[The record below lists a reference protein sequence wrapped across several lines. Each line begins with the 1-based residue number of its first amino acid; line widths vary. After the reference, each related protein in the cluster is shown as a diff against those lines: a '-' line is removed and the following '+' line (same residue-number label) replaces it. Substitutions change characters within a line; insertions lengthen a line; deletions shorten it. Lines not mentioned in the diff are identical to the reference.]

1 MDTIFALSSGAGR
14 AGVAVIRI
22 SGPEARAVLT
32 KMAPPL
38 PVERRA
44 SVRRI
49 VGPDDGALLDQG
61 LVLWFSGPRS
71 VTGEDVAELHVHG
84 GRAVVSA
91 VLAALAT
98 LPRLRPAEPGEF
110 TRRAFFHN
118 CLDLAQVEGLADL
131 IAAETEAQRRAALR
145 HTDGSLSKL
154 YESWRSTLLKGL
166 AYVEAT
172 IDFSDEELPTN
183 LVAKVAVESGQ
194 LAGEIDRF
202 LERGRHSQAIR
213 EGLSIAIIGAPNVGK
228 SSLMNALAG
237 RDVAIVSERAGTTR
251 DVISLRLDLGGHLVV
266 LSDTAGIREAL
277 DEIEVEGVIR
287 ARREAEAADIRL
299 AVADAASGS
308 LPQDIGALIREGDLV
323 AFNKVDLAGGKTF
336 HAPAA
341 LKVSAKTGAGLD
353 DLVTRLTELVRE
365 RVGDTGSLT
374 FTHIRHRTALEGV
387 VRSLRAAA
395 RTPPG
400 QLELMAEELRVA
412 TRELGRITGRV
423 DVEDLLDLVF
433 RDFCIGK

>member
-1 MDTIFALSSGAGR
+1 MDSIFALSSGAGR
-14 AGVAVIRI
+14 AGVAVIRV
-22 SGPEARAVLT
+22 SGPEARAVLA
-32 KMAPPL
+32 KMASPL
-38 PVERRA
+38 PTERRA
-44 SVRRI
+44 SVRKIIR
-49 VGPDDGALLDQG
+49 PNDGALLDQG

-91 VLAALAT
+91 VLAVLAT
-98 LPRLRPAEPGEF
+98 LPGLRPAEPGEF
-110 TRRAFFHN
+110 TRRAFLHN

-154 YESWRSTLLKGL
+154 YQSWRATLLKGL
-166 AYVEAT
+166 AYLEAT
-172 IDFSDEELPTN
+172 IDFSDEELPTS
-183 LVAKVAVESGQ
+183 LVAKVTAEADQ

-202 LERGRHSQAIR
+202 LERGRHSQSIR
-213 EGLSIAIIGAPNVGK
+213 DGVSIAIVGAPNVGK

-251 DVISLRLDLGGHLVV
+251 DVISLRLDLGGYLVV

-277 DEIEVEGVIR
+277 DEIEAEGVSR

-299 AVADAASGS
+299 AVADATSGS
-308 LPQDIGALIREGDLV
+308 IPADVQALIRQ
-323 AFNKVDLAGGKTF
+323 
-336 HAPAA
+336 
-341 LKVSAKTGAGLD
+341 D
-353 DLVTRLTELVRE
+353 DLVVFNKADLRRERTGDGALSVSARTGVGLDALVARLTDLVKE
-365 RVGDTGSLT
+365 RVADTGSLT
-374 FTHIRHRTALEGV
+374 FTHLRHRTALEAV

-395 RTPPG
+395 RTSPD